1 MPVTAW
7 LDELDR
13 SDLARTGGKGANLG
27 EMVSSGLPVPPGFV
41 VLTDAYRAFV
51 THSGLHDEVLRLA
64 QAASDDDVASL
75 EEKARDIRSLF
86 EAGTIP
92 SDINLAIVEAY
103 ETLGGGPV
111 AVRSSA
117 TAEDLPGASFAG
129 QHDSFLNIVGTEA
142 VCAAVRRCWASLWN
156 PQALAY
162 RRRRQMHLD
171 DVAIAVVVQR
181 MIEAER
187 AGVLF
192 TANPLN
198 HRRDQ
203 MLLSASWGLGEAL
216 VGGEVDPD
224 QWVVDSESGRIL
236 ETHIADKQLITV
248 KEKGGTK
255 TREMP
260 DHLRKAPTLNDDEV
274 ERLIALGN
282 AAASFFG
289 DPQDIEWA
297 WADDGTAYL
306 VQSRPITTLF
316 PLPKPLPNSADGL
329 RLYLSLNV
337 HAQQMVEPLTTAGL
351 EWWRVL
357 MGGFAYAATR
367 NPHVDVSWY
376 KVGARRMFIDA
387 TELLRKRKRWSKLGE
402 ALSEKDPITTEA
414 MLAFARRE
422 GDAIINKGRGFRIPL
437 RMVPLVLRLG
447 YRTLLSALSPARQR
461 NRLLRETDEA
471 IRVLNDEASRIE
483 GVSERVSF
491 IENKLARRGAVI
503 WLIPVAVMWPGLL
516 AESALKARLKRW
528 FGDASALRPIQRALP
543 HNPTTEM
550 GLELWRLAGRL
561 MAEGA
566 EPSANHPAV
575 KTFLAQYGHRTLWEI
590 DPGVARWSED
600 PSYILEVLRGYMYHN
615 QETDQ
620 EKQFQE
626 HFAEA
631 QVAAEAL
638 IGKVRSQKGRIHAW
652 ITRRLIRLYRE
663 MAGLREQPKFD
674 GARMIALARQILH
687 GAGQELVEQGRLDD
701 PEDVFFL
708 TFAELRRADSTGDSD
723 IDLRDLAT
731 KARDEYRRELE
742 RRAVPRLMT
751 STGECIFGV
760 ATEEAEGVLTGVP
773 VSPGVYEGRV
783 RIIFSPVSD
792 HLDQGEVMVCQ
803 GTDPAWTPLFL
814 STGALVMET
823 GGAVSHGSVV
833 AREYGLPA
841 VAGVQTATEQ
851 LQNGMRVR
859 VNGETGE
866 VKILDG

>member
-1 MPVTAW
+1 MPVTAR
-7 LDELDR
+7 LDELSR
-13 SDLARTGGKGANLG
+13 YNLARTGGKGANLG
-27 EMVSSGLPVPPGFV
+27 EMVRSGLPVPPGFV

-51 THSGLHDEVLRLA
+51 TQSGLSDEILRLA
-64 QAASDDDVASL
+64 KAADDDDMGAL
-75 EEKARDIRSLF
+75 EEKARDIRCLF
-86 EAGTIP
+86 EAVSIP
-92 SDINLAIVEAY
+92 ENVNRAIVEAY

-129 QHDSFLNIVGTEA
+129 QHDSFLNIEGTEA

-203 MLLSASWGLGEAL
+203 MLLSASWGLGEAV

-224 QWVVDSESGRIL
+224 QWVVDTESGQVL
-236 ETHIADKQLITV
+236 ETHIADKQLITA
-248 KEKGGTK
+248 KAKDGTT

-260 DHLRKAPTLNDDEV
+260 DHLRTAPTLNEDEV
-274 ERLIALGN
+274 EKLIALGKT
-282 AAASFFG
+282 AASFFG
-289 DPQDIEWA
+289 APQDIEWA
-297 WADDGTAYL
+297 WADDGVTYL

-316 PLPKPLPNSADGL
+316 PLPEPLPNPANGL

-357 MGGFAYAATR
+357 MAGFAYAATH
-367 NPHVDVSWY
+367 NPQVNVSWY

-387 TELLRKRKRWSKLGE
+387 TELLRKRKRWSKFGE
-402 ALSEKDPITTEA
+402 ALSDKDPITTEA
-414 MLAFARRE
+414 VLAFGRRD

-447 YRTLLSALSPARQR
+447 YRSLLSALSPARQR
-461 NRLLRETDEA
+461 NRLRRETDAA
-471 IRVLNDEASRIE
+471 IRALNDEASRLS
-483 GVSERVSF
+483 GVSERVRF
-491 IENKLARRGAVI
+491 IEEVLARRGAVI

-516 AESALKARLKRW
+516 AESALKARLKHW
-528 FGDASALRPIQRALP
+528 FGDAGDLRSIQRALP

-550 GLELWRLAGRL
+550 GLELWRLADRL
-561 MAEGA
+561 KAEGT
-566 EPSANHPAV
+566 EPSANLPAV
-575 KTFLAQYGHRTLWEI
+575 KEFLARYGHRAVWEI
-590 DPGVARWSED
+590 DPGVARWAED
-600 PSYILEVLRGYMYHN
+600 PSYVLEVLRGYMYHD
-615 QETDQ
+615 QEADR

-626 HFAEA
+626 HLAEA

-638 IGKVRSQKGRIHAW
+638 VAEVRSQKGRIQAW

-674 GARMIALARQILH
+674 GARMIALARKILH
-687 GAGQELVEQGRLDD
+687 AAGQELVEQGRLDD

-708 TFAELRRADSTGDSD
+708 TFDELRKADTTDDPD
-723 IDLRDLAT
+723 IDLRALAA
-731 KARDEYRRELE
+731 KARDEYRQELE

-760 ATEEAEGVLTGVP
+760 ATEETEGVLTGVP

-783 RIIFSPVSD
+783 RIIISPVSD
-792 HLDQGEVMVCQ
+792 RLEQGDVMVCQ

-814 STGALVMET
+814 SAGALVMET

-841 VAGVQTATEQ
+841 VAGVQAATEQ
-851 LQNGMRVR
+851 LRDGMLVR

-866 VKILDG
+866 VKILD